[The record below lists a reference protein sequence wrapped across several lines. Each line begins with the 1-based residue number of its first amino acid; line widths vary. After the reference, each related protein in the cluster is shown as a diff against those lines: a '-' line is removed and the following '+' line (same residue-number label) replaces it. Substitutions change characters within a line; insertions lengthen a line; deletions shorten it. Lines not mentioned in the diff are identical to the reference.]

1 MHLLDATDKQPGETD
16 VDYFTRK
23 RKEAQ
28 QRTLDAAG
36 VVVEDGRVYIIA
48 PGLDNVVT
56 TTQRTR
62 LG

>member
-1 MHLLDATDKQPGETD
+1 MHPLDANDKQSGETD

>member
-1 MHLLDATDKQPGETD
+1 MHPLDANDKRPDESD